1 MKRVGIKRPESD
13 PPAVARQAEQ
23 AARRQM
29 AWAAGAEAFRNR
41 DPVGYVTESFR
52 QTFDAAVRRSA
63 YGRQESDAGT
73 RRGAPPPERAEARYP
88 DPTSARS
95 FYERGGP
102 EDQDMLRRFS
112 ETALERGTLSGAVLR
127 GSGRMML
134 FSCLK
139 KTVGQSQPVRWQQR
153 KLFEKASQQ
162 RNVPGHGPDQ
172 VVFNR
177 GFTDSAVALVV
188 DALKDARRTVESLE
202 DLIRGKSGMGA
213 SGGAQTLR
221 AMYPFLDDSR
231 ERALLIEY
239 RERLRGAEGADPAR
253 GILTNAAGRAAALIA
268 KKAQMRAE
276 FISKLRFLSDR
287 ANEALAEWEQPEF
300 DFALY
305 TALRR
310 AVLPP
315 EPPEDGGDEDGPTT
329 PDAGPP
335 GDGAEPKDGAEPPT
349 QD

>member
-1 MKRVGIKRPESD
+1 MKRVRIKRPEPD
-13 PPAVARQAEQ
+13 QNTAARQAEQ
-23 AARRQM
+23 AARRQT
-29 AWAAGAEAFRNR
+29 AWAAGAQAFQNR
-41 DPVGYVTESFR
+41 DPVSYVTESFR
-52 QTFDAAVRRSA
+52 QTFDAALNRPT
-63 YGRQESDAGT
+63 AGPQSGET
-73 RRGAPPPERAEARYP
+73 PAPERAEAGYP

-95 FYERGGP
+95 FYERGGQ

-112 ETALERGTLSGAVLR
+112 ETALERGTLSGAVLK
-127 GSGRMML
+127 GSGRVML

-139 KTVGQSQPVRWQQR
+139 KTVGQSQPVKWQQR

-177 GFTDSAVALVV
+177 SFADSAVALAV
-188 DALKDARRTVESLE
+188 DALRDARRTVESLE
-202 DLIRGKSGMGA
+202 DLARGKSEMGP

-231 ERALLIEY
+231 ERTLLIEY
-239 RERLRGAEGADPAR
+239 RERLRGTDGADPAR
-253 GILTNAAGRAAALIA
+253 AILTNAAGRAAALIA

-300 DFALY
+300 AFALY

-315 EPPEDGGDEDGPTT
+315 GPPEDGGDEDGVPT
-329 PDAGPP
+329 PGADPPADGADP
-335 GDGAEPKDGAEPPT
+335 GDGAELPP
-349 QD
+349 QV